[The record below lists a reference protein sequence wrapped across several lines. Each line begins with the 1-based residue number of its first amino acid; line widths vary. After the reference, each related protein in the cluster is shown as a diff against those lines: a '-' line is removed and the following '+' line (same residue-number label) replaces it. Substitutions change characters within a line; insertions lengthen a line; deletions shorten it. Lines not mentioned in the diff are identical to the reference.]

1 MSEVSVIIPTH
12 NRPEFLKRSIKSVLD
27 QSYQDL
33 ELIIVDDGSKPTAQ
47 NIVDSFQD
55 SRIRFIRQ
63 EVSRGG
69 GTTRNIGIRAATGN
83 FIAFLDD
90 DDEWVQ
96 EKLDIQMSR
105 FSKTD
110 SGVGFCFSAVTN
122 IYDNHEEISHVLNGV
137 HDHFIRALGNPK
149 GYLTVTLIIK
159 REVFDRIGLFDE
171 FLPSHQEADLV
182 IRMSRHFKGLGID
195 LPLVKVNM
203 RSGHAHIGGQMKN
216 RITGR
221 EMIISKNLDDFQHH
235 PDELA
240 SHYFQLGLWCRAL
253 SKYHVARQYFWRA
266 LRTKFSL
273 RSLVHMI
280 SMMGNGMIY
289 QLIRLFRNERTR

>member
-90 DDEWVQ
+90 DDEWVPN
-96 EKLDIQMSR
+96 KLAIQMEYFEGTPDDVGIIAKSGRAGGLRRESYRPSERKGKAAPAKAWPQR
-105 FSKTD
+105 FW
-110 SGVGFCFSAVTN
+110 
-122 IYDNHEEISHVLNGV
+122 
-137 HDHFIRALGNPK
+137 R
-149 GYLTVTLIIK
+149 
-159 REVFDRIGLFDE
+159 RIGRVHWHHDGRW
-171 FLPSHQEADLV
+171 LV
-182 IRMSRHFKGLGID
+182 IEI
-195 LPLVKVNM
+195 P
-203 RSGHAHIGGQMKN
+203 SGHYPPPYGRPSLCYLCLSTSQKTLSYFAA
-216 RITGR
+216 RISFGKKLCKR
-221 EMIISKNLDDFQHH
+221 
-235 PDELA
+235 
-240 SHYFQLGLWCRAL
+240 HYR
-253 SKYHVARQYFWRA
+253 VA
-266 LRTKFSL
+266 
-273 RSLVHMI
+273 
-280 SMMGNGMIY
+280 G
-289 QLIRLFRNERTR
+289 